1 MQGPMLYRAARG
13 LFQEA
18 RIKYGERRGKDVSH
32 IKGGVPDGDEDPVLP
47 HHQVGSRASS
57 CDASGTDPDDYCR
70 CRCSTGSSVSAFR
83 LPLRW
88 FSPRPSSTSTPGASP
103 PFLALSQF

>member
-32 IKGGVPDGDEDPVLP
+32 IKGGVPDGDEEI
-47 HHQVGSRASS
+47 G
-57 CDASGTDPDDYCR
+57 
-70 CRCSTGSSVSAFR
+70 
-83 LPLRW
+83 
-88 FSPRPSSTSTPGASP
+88 
-103 PFLALSQF
+103 